1 MNTPPLAKLKEALAV
16 DNTEGSFNGRWS
28 AGVPNVFYQRVGN
41 SLVWVL
47 QWTAQGKLNTM
58 GLGPASRDRLK
69 EVGRLIT
76 KYKEIIKAGGD
87 PRAARDEE
95 RKAVGLKPVRAKHE
109 PTSMTFRDVTRA
121 FLADRADSWK
131 SDDTEGHFAKQMR
144 DYAYPVIADVPIQNI
159 AIDHVAEVLK
169 PIWRTR
175 RPTAVKLRSRIGQVL
190 DWAEAKGWRSGG
202 NPARSKAI
210 ISLVG
215 NGRHHPQHFRA
226 IHYSQLPAFWK
237 RIALADERYP
247 DVADALR
254 LQLLTA
260 TRPSDATAAEW
271 SEFDFENRVWT
282 IPAERMKM
290 GREHRVPL
298 SDAAMEV
305 LERRRAA
312 TPDSRFV
319 FPGAKPD
326 QPIGRQSLLKLIKRL
341 GVDATAHGTARS
353 SCREWAAEVDGQG
366 VEICEATPTDRHT
379 SPTAAFGS
387 AGTIAP
393 AAWLRARRAACTAG
407 TAGTASDPVQA
418 AADDGRHAVR
428 LHREWRRYP
437 SRPP

>member
-1 MNTPPLAKLKEALAV
+1 VAQQEARRL
-16 DNTEGSFNGRWS
+16 
-28 AGVPNVFYQRVGN
+28 
-41 SLVWVL
+41 
-47 QWTAQGKLNTM
+47 
-58 GLGPASRDRLK
+58 RDRYMEL
-69 EVGRLIT
+69 VRQGI
-76 KYKEIIKAGGD
+76 D
-87 PRAARDEE
+87 PRKARDQE
-95 RKAVGLKPVRAKHE
+95 RLEAGLKPMRAVATAS
-109 PTSMTFRDVTRA
+109 PTVMTFRDVTRA